1 MDVFLEA
8 LQDVLERPQNS
19 HTDLISARI
28 HVLLP
33 KCGIGTKLPINHE
46 APGHPAYQT
55 NLYHGL
61 LTIML
66 HGLPH

>member
-8 LQDVLERPQNS
+8 LQDVLERPKNS

-33 KCGIGTKLPINHE
+33 KCGIGTNRVI
-46 APGHPAYQT
+46 A
-55 NLYHGL
+55 
-61 LTIML
+61 
-66 HGLPH
+66 

>member
-8 LQDVLERPQNS
+8 LQDVLERPKNS

-33 KCGIGTKLPINHE
+33 MCGIGTNRVI
-46 APGHPAYQT
+46 A
-55 NLYHGL
+55 
-61 LTIML
+61 
-66 HGLPH
+66 